1 MKIVQF
7 KMNLPADVKEWLKQ
21 EARRNLRSQ
30 SAQIVM
36 CLRREME
43 KQDDLAARAEK

>member
-1 MKIVQF
+1 MKVIQF

-43 KQDDLAARAEK
+43 RQDDFAQRVRK